1 MVDIKFGESGNMNSI
16 EQTIKNNAQ
25 SVPKSI
31 KKKKRRIRFVAVVV
45 AAILV
50 LSFAW
55 VAIRHATTVKCT
67 VFDGGSVESYSEAEK
82 VFTAMSLSYL
92 VYGCEGCDELAG
104 SVGNILDTQKM
115 GIIIENAD
123 ISRTDKTD
131 PTTAMIDSASF
142 IRQTVGDYRFLTDLK
157 DEKNSFYGAAFA
169 DDENKVVWLSFS
181 GSVSFADAVQSSL
194 LVVGAGL
201 SGQEKRAFELYETVI
216 KSEEIQNGYGLILT
230 GHSLGGALA
239 SMVAYISGAEAVTIS
254 GADGLALA
262 KIKSIEPDMPNSCR
276 IANYLTSPDSFGLS
290 LKDCVQRMMFWGD
303 YDGIASHT
311 YEANGMVD
319 NSHCVFGFVRFENDD
334 RFKPILPEQIPE

>member
-1 MVDIKFGESGNMNSI
+1 MPYMNSI
-16 EQTIKNNAQ
+16 EQTIKSNEQ
-25 SVPKSI
+25 SVSKSI
-31 KKKKRRIRFVAVVV
+31 KKKNRSIRFVVVAV

-55 VAIRHATTVKCT
+55 VALRHSVSVKCT
-67 VFDGGSVESYSEAEK
+67 VFDGGSAETYSEPEK
-82 VFTAMSLSYL
+82 VFAAMSLSYL
-92 VYGCEGCDELAG
+92 VYGCEGCNELAE
-104 SVGNILDTQKM
+104 SVGDILDTQKM

-142 IRQTVGDYRFLTDLK
+142 IRQTVGSYRFLTDLK

-169 DDENKVVWLSFS
+169 DDKNKVVWLSYS
-181 GSVSFADAVQSSL
+181 GSVSFTDAVQSSL
-194 LVVGAGL
+194 LVVGADL

-216 KSEEIQNGYGLILT
+216 KSKEIQNGYGLILT

-239 SMVAYISGAEAVTIS
+239 SMVAYMSGAEAVTIN

-262 KIKSIEPDMPNSCR
+262 KIRSIEPDMSNSYR
-276 IANYLTSPDSFGLS
+276 ITNYLSSPDCFGLS
-290 LKDCVQRMMFWGD
+290 LKDFVQRMMFWGD
-303 YDGIASHT
+303 YDGISSHT

-334 RFKPILPEQIPE
+334 QSKPILPEKITE